1 MSEIIQQLWNFDDA
15 DLAANRMGQL
25 TAKQKTML
33 ARELKSYKMVYLGIG
48 IFIAVIFCCV
58 PIIALL
64 GKGLFSTLISGL
76 NIPFLPSQNS
86 STDLMDTLPLFA
98 MGGFAVIF
106 IAFAVL
112 IVGIVLVVYYIRGN
126 KKEDITVKKAEGVVN
141 FMQVEKRVR
150 TTSNNRGYK
159 DINVLEMR
167 VGTDQKFTEVNDRL
181 PNIINQGEEW
191 TIYYT
196 SHPFK
201 FLSGEIISK
210 GK

>member
-33 ARELKSYKMVYLGIG
+33 AGELKSYKMVYLGIG

-64 GKGLFSTLISGL
+64 GRGLFSTLISGL
-76 NIPFLPSQNS
+76 ASPSQNS
-86 STDLMDTLPLFA
+86 PADLMDTLPLFA

-106 IAFAVL
+106 IVITVL

-141 FMQVEKRVR
+141 FVQVEKRVR

-167 VGTDQKFTEVNDRL
+167 VGTDKKFTEVNDRL